1 MSGMKREFERLQEHP
16 LALTLSL
23 LIHAE
28 GLAKGSDDFEAA
40 VHTCIEKYLD
50 SYDFCD
56 EKRGDLYSLIVEAL
70 ARVHPDRASRL
81 THSTLRRVCN
91 ECLHINESWANRHG

>member
-1 MSGMKREFERLQEHP
+1 MSNMKREFERLQEHP

-28 GLAKGSDDFEAA
+28 GLSRGSDDFEAA

-50 SYDFCD
+50 SYGFTD
-56 EKRGDLYSLIVEAL
+56 ERKVDLYSLIVEK
-70 ARVHPDRASRL
+70 VGEVFPGPSRNL
-81 THSTLRRVCN
+81 THSNIRQVCDY
-91 ECLHINESWANRHG
+91 CLKFNESWASR

>member
-1 MSGMKREFERLQEHP
+1 MSNMKREFERLQEHP

-28 GLAKGSDDFEAA
+28 GLSRGSDDFEAA

-50 SYDFCD
+50 SYNFTD
-56 EKRGDLYSLIVEAL
+56 ERKCDLYSLIVEKVAAL
-70 ARVHPDRASRL
+70 GTPATAI
-81 THSTLRRVCN
+81 THSSLRQVCDA
-91 ECLHINESWANRHG
+91 CLKFNESWASR